1 MISIVTLNSYH
12 SNKTYVST
20 NDNNRSNFLGT
31 TFVIYSH
38 GKNPMKKE
46 GENGKGELPV
56 REEMGAVLYVRII

>member
-1 MISIVTLNSYH
+1 M
-12 SNKTYVST
+12 SN
-20 NDNNRSNFLGT
+20 NGNNRSNFLGT